1 MSNTTVEE
9 YIQTGVSYF
18 KSAKQMSIQGI
29 GPFLLVLYIGL
40 FPGIMLGDYWLI
52 LSIIMLLTS
61 VVLMITVIITARTAL
76 TLKKRLIIHVL
87 ICFNWCFHLLM
98 IETQWFTVGYGFNSI
113 LLLLYIPVIIIP
125 VMLGYRN
132 AKRIKKGA
140 PVSYPV
146 SQSIGVGMGGLA
158 SGVIGII
165 IGKLFLQNVSN
176 NVAINVVLICFSCV
190 SSLLSMGFLSVQRL
204 YYLQKLEKSTHLQ

>member
-1 MSNTTVEE
+1 MNNTMLEE
-9 YIQTGVSYF
+9 YILAGVSYL
-18 KSAKQMSIQGI
+18 KSVKQFTIQGI
-29 GPFLLVLYIGL
+29 TPFLVVLCTGL
-40 FPGIMLGDYWLI
+40 FPGIMLGNYWLI
-52 LSIIMLLTS
+52 LSIMMLLTS
-61 VVLMITVIITARTAL
+61 FVLMVTIIVIARAAL
-76 TLKKRLIIHVL
+76 TLKKRLIIHIL
-87 ICFNWCFHLLM
+87 ICFNWCFHFLM
-98 IETQWFTVGYGFNSI
+98 IETQWFTVAYGFNFMLI
-113 LLLLYIPVIIIP
+113 LLYIPVIIIP
-125 VMLGYRN
+125 VILGYRN

-146 SQSIGVGMGGLA
+146 SPSIGVGMGGLA

-190 SSLLSMGFLSVQRL
+190 SSLLSIGFLSVQRL